1 MKKDN
6 KFIDNTEELIEEELE
21 FARTIELSED
31 GKAII
36 EVSLPSQQDFYSPY
50 SVKGDDTLH
59 PELDNYILEAERNIK
74 LNKKLKIN
82 IYTDKDETTSHQQI
96 KKAFRM
102 HYASK
107 LATAESQ
114 LRKDLFI
121 SLIFLVTGILFLGL
135 YLVSI
140 FHDWHL
146 AVSSILDIV
155 AWVFL
160 WEFVDKFAIQNS
172 FTRLQKK
179 RYLRLVKA
187 EVSIR
192 TRAY

>member
-1 MKKDN
+1 MDCLVKIAFCRQSIFLREYGMKIKLLH
-6 KFIDNTEELIEEELE
+6 KIFILFLSSTLFFSCTTLRDYSTVYNELGSKNYDL
-21 FARTIELSED
+21 AY
-31 GKAII
+31 
-36 EVSLPSQQDFYSPY
+36 QQ
-50 SVKGDDTLH
+50 
-59 PELDNYILEAERNIK
+59 LEAEK
-74 LNKKLKIN
+74 ES